1 MNTKRVE
8 QQIIHHRRKN
18 WFRGTLWV
26 TLLWC
31 FVLGCSS
38 KVVPGPE
45 SPSADL
51 AEPPSEPLDL
61 AESSS

>member
-1 MNTKRVE
+1 MNPKRVE

-38 KVVPGPE
+38 KVVPL
-45 SPSADL
+45 SL
-51 AEPPSEPLDL
+51 IHI
-61 AESSS
+61 